1 MEDKTTAVN
10 LEIERRFLVTMP
22 SMDELD
28 YTSASEII
36 QTYLLSED
44 GSTERVRKR
53 SFGDCHTY
61 THTKKRRINHIV
73 REEVESEINSG
84 QYELLLERTD
94 PQRNAI
100 IKTRYCINYMGKVF
114 ELDLFPF
121 WTDRAIVEIEL
132 CREDEEF
139 VMPPQIT
146 VIREITGDK
155 RYTNASLAMKIPCD
169 PI

>member
-28 YTSASEII
+28 YSSASEII

-53 SFGDCHTY
+53 RFGDRHTY

-73 REEVESEINSG
+73 REEIESEINSG
-84 QYELLLERTD
+84 QYELLLERAD

-100 IKTRYCINYMGKVF
+100 IKTRYCINHMGKVF